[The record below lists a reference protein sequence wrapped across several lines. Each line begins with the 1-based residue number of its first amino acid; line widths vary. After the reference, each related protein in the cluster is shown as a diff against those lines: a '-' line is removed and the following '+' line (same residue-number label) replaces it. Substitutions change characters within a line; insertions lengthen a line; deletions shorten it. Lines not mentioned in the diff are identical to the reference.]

1 MYSNKEVQNIQ
12 MVGGWVGEAV
22 KLYGVDWGI
31 QGLLSHMV
39 WCMYSL
45 LQPKQEVSALKGE
58 GGYLLQSSG
67 ILKGRDVTS

>member
-45 LQPKQEVSALKGE
+45 LQPKQEVSALKG
-58 GGYLLQSSG
+58 GGGGGVPFAEFRYF
-67 ILKGRDVTS
+67 KG